1 MDKFD
6 PNEHLV
12 MLKTKNGPKEY
23 LPVAWRL
30 VWFRKEHTN
39 WKIDTALVE
48 LDKENNQAM
57 FQCKICDEN
66 GNQISCGY
74 GSETVKDFA
83 DYIEK
88 AETKAV
94 GRALAMLGYGT
105 QFAPELDEA
114 ERVVD
119 APQPTKITADKPQ
132 IVPCDECGLG
142 IPRDI
147 AVSTYKLYG
156 KKLCSACAKTI
167 QKKEMARVLV

>member
-12 MLKTKNGPKEY
+12 MLKTKNGPKKY

-30 VWFRKEHTN
+30 VWFRKEHPN
-39 WKIDTALVE
+39 WKLDTTLVE
-48 LDKENNQAM
+48 FDKENKLAL

-66 GNQISCGY
+66 SNQVSCGY
-74 GSETVKDFA
+74 GSETIKDFA

-119 APQPTKITADKPQ
+119 APQPIKTTVDKPQ
-132 IVPCDECGLG
+132 TLQCDKCGTA
-142 IPRDI
+142 ISRDL
-147 AVSTYKLYG
+147 AVRTYKFYG
-156 KKLCSACAKTI
+156 KKLCSACT
-167 QKKEMARVLV
+167 KKLCLS